1 MKPLVC
7 PHCRIP
13 FLPEIHNAWHQRYC
27 SAKPCQRARNR
38 ASCRRWRQANPDYYR
53 NDVQRSRDWRRVHP
67 RYWRDERR
75 KALTAD
81 ILLPVNKA
89 GRNTMGVRIRDL
101 DGFTL
106 RHVVIA
112 GSRDWHGVWRDV
124 GLTLQNVVAGAR
136 PSAYRGR
143 HGSKERHASAAGSGS

>member
-53 NDVQRSRDWRRVHP
+53 GRSDRRVRMRHRVLDDRP
-67 RYWRDERR
+67 EEGIESW
-75 KALTAD
+75 
-81 ILLPVNKA
+81 
-89 GRNTMGVRIRDL
+89 VRV
-101 DGFTL
+101 TL
-106 RHVVIA
+106 
-112 GSRDWHGVWRDV
+112 
-124 GLTLQNVVAGAR
+124 
-136 PSAYRGR
+136 
-143 HGSKERHASAAGSGS
+143 